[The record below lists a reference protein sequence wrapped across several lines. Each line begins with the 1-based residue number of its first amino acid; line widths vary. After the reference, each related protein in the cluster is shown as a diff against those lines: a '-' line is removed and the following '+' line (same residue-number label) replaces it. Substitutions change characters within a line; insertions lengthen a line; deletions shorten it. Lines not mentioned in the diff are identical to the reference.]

1 MVNWLTGNLVGC
13 SLIPSLMVTLFKLF
27 NQTVINRQHL
37 FVYLVI
43 SKASRALNQTVSS
56 QR

>member
-1 MVNWLTGNLVGC
+1 MVNWLNLVGC

-43 SKASRALNQTVSS
+43 SKASGALNQTVTS